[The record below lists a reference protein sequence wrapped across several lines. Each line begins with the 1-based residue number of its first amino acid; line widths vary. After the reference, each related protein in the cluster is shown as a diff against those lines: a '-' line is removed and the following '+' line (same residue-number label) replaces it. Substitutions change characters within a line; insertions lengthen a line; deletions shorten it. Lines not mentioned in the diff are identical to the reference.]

1 MEDDVTVGTDAL
13 VADPHRQR
21 AGHLYG
27 LIVTGAV
34 LATVPDDFRLIR
46 VAVVLL
52 CTLAI
57 YWAAETYV
65 HWIATR
71 THVGRTLTR
80 DERRFIVR
88 DGWPLVAACA
98 VPLLCLTLEALLGVE
113 TSVALH
119 VTLALNAVLLFV
131 TGWQM
136 GAAGGLTGVRL
147 AISSV
152 AAGLL
157 GISLIAL
164 KSLLH

>member
-1 MEDDVTVGTDAL
+1 MEDEVTVGTDAPE
-13 VADPHRQR
+13 ADPHRQR

-34 LATVPDDFRLIR
+34 LATVPEDFRLIR
-46 VAVVLL
+46 VALVLL
-52 CTLAI
+52 GTLAI

-65 HWIATR
+65 HLIATR
-71 THVGRTLTR
+71 THVRRTLTR

-98 VPLLCLTLEALLGVE
+98 VPLLCLAVEALLGVE
-113 TSVALH
+113 TSVALD
-119 VTLALNAVLLFV
+119 VTLALNAVLLFL

-136 GAAGGLTGVRL
+136 GAASGLTGGRL
-147 AISSV
+147 AFSSLI
-152 AAGLL
+152 AGLL
-157 GISLIAL
+157 GIALIVL